1 MKKKSNSQS
10 AFFQWRVLTGLF
22 LVLSSVLLTL
32 ISFGTFSAQA
42 QSKNNA
48 ATRTAHPLVPA
59 MFDCSQISS
68 LGVNM
73 QENFRAGAMM
83 IYCGQAQ
90 GGSPDAEGES
100 LSFAEELLA
109 PLLGTADVDLI
120 TGTDSGTHITQ
131 SETFTAANPDNP
143 NEIIVAYNDSR
154 GVAVFPINISGASV
168 STDGGNT
175 FTRLTRAT
183 TGQSPFSNTFGD
195 PVVLYNRPTATWFTV
210 WLDAASGS
218 QGLGGYKSTNPSDPD
233 SWTHFTVHSGSADD
247 RESGWA
253 DNNPSSPFYGRMYVS
268 WNDFALGGNLKVR
281 YSTDNGLTWNNERQL
296 APATPFTRNVQV
308 TGDLATGTVYV
319 AGMNEMNGGLTN
331 RANLIY
337 KSTDGGNTWT
347 KTYTGPTFPAP
358 GRTTCPNSYFACM
371 FTTSQGGYWRHM
383 GWGQPAA
390 LNGLVHYVYDSRNT
404 ANGDPGN
411 VFYIRSTD
419 GGVTFGAPFQLN
431 TDTTTRAQ
439 WQPNLSIAED
449 GSLLSVWY
457 DERETTANCV
467 KGDESVPCYRMWAR
481 RSTDNG
487 ATWGP
492 DEAFSDVVSP
502 LPGQPD
508 SSIITEYAGDYDYS
522 LSVLNQHLHPWMDGR
537 VVVNS
542 ASQQDAFFDRDPA
555 SGGGGDNIVLTVRAR
570 TGINHDR
577 TIVNLRWDPADGGDI
592 DVLRDG
598 VIVQTTADDGSA
610 RDRFEDMSGTH
621 TYQVCETDSGDCSNE
636 VEVTIR

>member
-10 AFFQWRVLTGLF
+10 AFFQWRILTGLF

-154 GVAVFPINISGASV
+154 GVAVSPINISGASV

-175 FTRLTRAT
+175 FTRLTRA

-210 WLDAASGS
+210 WLDAASGGF
-218 QGLGGYKSTNPSDPD
+218 GLGGYKSTNPSDPD
-233 SWTHFTVHSGSADD
+233 SWTHYTVHTGSGDD

-253 DNNPSSPFYGRMYVS
+253 DNNPSSPFFGRMYVS

-296 APATPFTRNVQV
+296 APASPFTRNVQI

-347 KTYTGPTFPAP
+347 QTYTGPTFPAP

-419 GGVTFGAPFQLN
+419 GGVTFGAPVQLN

-439 WQPNLSIAED
+439 WQPNLSVAED

-522 LSVLNQHLHPWMDGR
+522 LSVLNQHLHPWVDGR

-555 SGGGGDNIVLTVRAR
+555 SGGGGDNIVLTAR
-570 TGINHDR
+570 SRVARNGSQ
-577 TIVNLRWDPADGGDI
+577 VLLRWDPADGGDI
-592 DVLRDG
+592 NILRNGVIILTTKDDG
-598 VIVQTTADDGSA
+598 VAHDNLGS
-610 RDRFEDMSGTH
+610 MTGTF

-636 VEVTIR
+636 VQVTIP